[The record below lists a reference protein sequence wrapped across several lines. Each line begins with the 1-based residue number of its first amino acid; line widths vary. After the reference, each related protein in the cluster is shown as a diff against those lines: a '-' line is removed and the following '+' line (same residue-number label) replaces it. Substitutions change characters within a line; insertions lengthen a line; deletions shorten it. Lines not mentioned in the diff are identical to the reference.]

1 MDEFDNVVTAE
12 QEAQAAS
19 GKFNFGKLKIS
30 PRFLAWKDK
39 QPTEIDAQTYAT
51 LGARERSL
59 EYVFSVDIQE
69 FKPDLRF
76 TYERRVQVGGL
87 DWNKILKPS
96 LEAVCGA
103 GSTSGDAL
111 ANTLRGLNGRY
122 VCFEDVP
129 QTPMKNKPDRAKYST
144 ASLVKVY
151 DTRELCYAACHEKYG
166 GEVGATGAPSADIPS
181 GYTSETWAKQ
191 AADIEKLRIAYIG
204 KGNPPAKATEMAAA
218 EYGATAGQVVKLL
231 KLPDAQAIPF

>member
-1 MDEFDNVVTAE
+1 MDEFDNVATAE
-12 QEAQAAS
+12 EEAQVAS
-19 GKFNFGKLKIS
+19 GKFNFGKLKIL
-30 PRFLAWKDK
+30 PRFLGWKDK
-39 QPTEIDAQTYAT
+39 KPTEIDAATYAG
-51 LGARERSL
+51 LEARARSL
-59 EYVFSVDIQE
+59 EYVFSIDIQE

-96 LEAVCGA
+96 LEAVIGT
-103 GSTSGDAL
+103 GSTDKETL
-111 ANTLRGLNGRY
+111 ANTLRALNGRY
-122 VCFEDVP
+122 VCMEDVP
-129 QTPMKNKPDRAKYST
+129 QTPMKNKPERSKYST

-151 DTRELCYAACHEKYG
+151 ETRELCYAAWQEKYG
-166 GEVGATGAPSADIPS
+166 SDTSGTPAADVPN
-181 GYTSETWAKQ
+181 GYTSDTWAKQ
-191 AADIEKLRIAYIG
+191 AGDIEKLRIAYIG